1 MMMVTAAVAREM
13 SIKAK
18 PADTSVELAM
28 DRIVERAKLGY
39 FWTNVLVP
47 HEHVDEVISQL
58 SSLGFDVEV
67 DSERVFHTD
76 LRVTW
81 STKS

>member
-1 MMMVTAAVAREM
+1 MMVTAAIAREM

-18 PADTSVELAM
+18 PADTSVEIAM

-39 FWTNVLVP
+39 FGANVLVP
-47 HEHVDEVISQL
+47 NEHLDEVISRL
-58 SSLGFDVEV
+58 SILGFDVKV

-76 LRVTW
+76 LKVAW
-81 STKS
+81 GASV

>member
-1 MMMVTAAVAREM
+1 MMVTAAMAREM

-18 PADTSVELAM
+18 PADTSVEIAM

-39 FWTNVLVP
+39 FGANVLVP
-47 HEHVDEVISQL
+47 NEHVDEVISRL
-58 SSLGFDVEV
+58 SILGFDVQV

-76 LRVTW
+76 LKVAWGT
-81 STKS
+81 SV

>member
-1 MMMVTAAVAREM
+1 MMVTAAMAREM

-18 PADTSVELAM
+18 PADTSVEIAM

-39 FWTNVLVP
+39 FGANVLVP
-47 HEHVDEVISQL
+47 NEHLDEVISRL
-58 SSLGFDVEV
+58 SILGFDVKV

-76 LRVTW
+76 LKVAW
-81 STKS
+81 GASV

>member
-18 PADTSVELAM
+18 PADTSVELSM

-39 FWTNVLVP
+39 FGANVLVP

-58 SSLGFDVEV
+58 SSLGFDVGI

-76 LRVTW
+76 LKVAW
-81 STKS
+81 NIKA

>member
-1 MMMVTAAVAREM
+1 MMVTAAMAREM

-18 PADTSVELAM
+18 PADTSVEIAM

-39 FWTNVLVP
+39 FGANVLVP
-47 HEHVDEVISQL
+47 NEHVDEVASRL
-58 SSLGFDVEV
+58 SILGFDVRV

-76 LRVTW
+76 LKVAWGTNV
-81 STKS
+81 